1 MLKYNCD
8 RREYS
13 AIYLQCYCRR
23 TSPLSKE
30 KNMKSEYDFSK
41 AEQGKFYDTD
51 ATFHYPIYL
60 ETDVDQFLQK
70 IAENKNIDLQ
80 ILVNELLRNNIKIIQ
95 SVQ

>member
-1 MLKYNCD
+1 MIKYNCD
-8 RREYS
+8 RREHS
-13 AIYLQCYCRR
+13 AVYLNSYFRR
-23 TSPLSKE
+23 TISLSKE
-30 KNMKSEYDFSK
+30 KTMKSEYNFSK
-41 AEQGKFYDTD
+41 AEQGKFYNTD